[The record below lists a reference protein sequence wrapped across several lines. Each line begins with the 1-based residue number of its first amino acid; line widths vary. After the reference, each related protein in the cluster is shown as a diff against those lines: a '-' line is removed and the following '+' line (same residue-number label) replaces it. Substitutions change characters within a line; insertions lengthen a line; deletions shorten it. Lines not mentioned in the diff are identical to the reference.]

1 MTLAERLAAA
11 VADGMPRARDDLARL
26 VACRSVFNPAIESA
40 TECVAAAQLAA
51 ELFGDAGV
59 PVTVAETPD
68 GSLAVVG
75 RRTGP
80 ATAPTV
86 LLYTHHDVVPAGAL
100 DAWHSPPFDL
110 TDRDGRWFG
119 RGAADCK
126 GNLVATV
133 LALRAITAVLG
144 SWPVTVAVVCEGSEE
159 QTSGGME
166 ALARA
171 QPELVAADAIVLVDT
186 GNIAAGQPTLTT
198 SLRGTGSVLITVT
211 TMAQPAHSGSF
222 GGAAP
227 DALQALLTTLASLRS
242 ASGETTIDGLDGHG
256 IWDGAPFEVARFVA
270 DAGLIP
276 GVSPLLGDGGRSG
289 ACAAGADSGGSE
301 SDVLTPE
308 RADSDALR
316 PEGASGIAACADAA
330 GSSPEGASGSAI
342 ADLVWAR
349 PAATVLA
356 IDCPPIAQVSAAIQG
371 TARAVVNLRVPP
383 RLDAGAAQQLLVD
396 HLRRHTPYGLVEITP
411 LSLGQGFRARSDGP
425 AYQAM
430 GRAMAQAFGRDVVTT
445 GQGGSIPL
453 AVALA
458 DLQPDAEILLLGVEE
473 PQSHIHGPNESVAP
487 KEIERTALSLAL
499 FLCEFA
505 ASTTS

>member
-26 VACRSVFNPAIESA
+26 VACRSVFNPAIESV

-75 RRTGP
+75 RRAGP
-80 ATAPTV
+80 AAAPTGR
-86 LLYTHHDVVPAGAL
+86 LYTPHDVVPARAL
-100 DAWHSPPFDL
+100 DAWGSPPIVM

-119 RGAADCK
+119 RGTADCK

-144 SWPVTVAVVCEGSEE
+144 AWPVTVAVVCEGSEE

-166 ALARA
+166 ALARS
-171 QPELVAADAIVLVDT
+171 QPDLVAADAIVLVDT

-276 GVSPLLGDGGRSG
+276 GVSPLRGDGGRSG
-289 ACAAGADSGGSE
+289 AHAGGS
-301 SDVLTPE
+301 T
-308 RADSDALR
+308 
-316 PEGASGIAACADAA
+316 
-330 GSSPEGASGSAI
+330 PEGASGSAI

-383 RLDAGAAQQLLVD
+383 HLDAGAAQQLLVD